1 MVFGALFLGTGA
13 ALLLVTYI
21 LVAHALP
28 GIDVDPPSPP
38 PIEVPG
44 VLPGVPTP
52 EVSAPDSNLQR
63 QLEQQRAEDLWQFR
77 MASGI
82 GLVLMTFASAG
93 LAWVMAGRVLRPLR
107 MMTATAKDI
116 SSRSLHQRL
125 AMQGPQ
131 DEIKDLADTI
141 DGLMGR
147 LEHAFVAQRQ
157 FVANASHELRSPL
170 TFERSLLE
178 VALSDPDADA
188 ASLRAACERMLAN
201 NQHQET
207 IIEALLTLAR
217 SQRGLERREAVDLAA
232 VTEALADASRA
243 DADGLR
249 IVAELN
255 PAIASGDA
263 PLVERM
269 VRNLLDNAIRH
280 NVDGG
285 EVRLWVGTSEGQPS
299 IRVSN
304 TGPPVPPDQ
313 VEELFEPFRRLD
325 AARVHNR
332 AGLGLGLSI
341 VAAIITAHD
350 AILTTSPNP
359 NGGLTVQV
367 GLPRPDQPPLPH
379 ASHRS
384 G

>member
-1 MVFGALFLGTGA
+1 MVFGALFLGAGA
-13 ALLLVTYI
+13 ALLFVTYF

-28 GIDVDPPSPP
+28 RADVDPPAPP
-38 PIEVPG
+38 AIEVPG
-44 VLPGVPTP
+44 ELPGVPTP
-52 EVSAPDSNLQR
+52 KAPAPDTTLQR
-63 QLEQQRAEDLWQFR
+63 QLEQQRAEDLRQFR
-77 MASGI
+77 IASGI

-93 LAWVMAGRVLRPLR
+93 LAWLTAGRVLRPLR
-107 MMTATAKDI
+107 TMTATANDI

-125 AMQGPQ
+125 AMQGPR
-131 DEIKDLADTI
+131 DEIKDLADTV
-141 DGLMGR
+141 DGLLGR
-147 LEHAFVAQRQ
+147 LEHAFEAQRR

-188 ASLRAACERMLAN
+188 DGLRAACERLLAN

-243 DADGLR
+243 DAGGLR

-255 PAIASGDA
+255 PAVASGDA
-263 PLVERM
+263 PLIERL

-285 EVRLWVGTSEGQPS
+285 EVRLWVGTSQRRPS

-313 VEELFEPFRRLD
+313 VEEIFQPFRRLD
-325 AARVHNR
+325 ATRVHDS

-341 VAAIITAHD
+341 VAAIVTAHD
-350 AILTTSPNP
+350 AVLTTTPNP
-359 NGGLTVQV
+359 DGGLTVQV
-367 GLPRPDQPPLPH
+367 GFPPP
-379 ASHRS
+379 